1 MELYTAVPI
10 SWTGLPTGWQLHN
23 AYTE

>member
-10 SWTGLPTGWQLHN
+10 SWTALPTGWQLHN